1 MTDEIMA
8 EVRRTRDAYVAEHHC
23 DLDAVFAD
31 LKERES
37 ASPARFVDLAAQKNK
52 ESRRE

>member
-8 EVRRTRDAYVAEHHC
+8 EVRRIRDAYVAKHNR

-31 LKERES
+31 LKQRES
-37 ASPARFVDLAAQKNK
+37 ASPGRFVDLAAQRK
-52 ESRRE
+52 ESRRD